1 LSFVVTVNEN
11 NPACILQ
18 DQKGLISKK
27 DLYETCCQ
35 FDIPLNNEQLTQ
47 LFDYCDPNR
56 NGVIDY
62 VEFANFLNWK
72 NPMHT
77 GFPKRKHV
85 V

>member
-1 LSFVVTVNEN
+1 
-11 NPACILQ
+11 
-18 DQKGLISKK
+18 LITKK

-35 FDIPLNNEQLTQ
+35 FDIPLNSDQLTQ

-72 NPMHT
+72 NPMNT
-77 GFPKRKHV
+77 GFPKRKDV
-85 V
+85 VCVALLALTVYILRLAQIKKY